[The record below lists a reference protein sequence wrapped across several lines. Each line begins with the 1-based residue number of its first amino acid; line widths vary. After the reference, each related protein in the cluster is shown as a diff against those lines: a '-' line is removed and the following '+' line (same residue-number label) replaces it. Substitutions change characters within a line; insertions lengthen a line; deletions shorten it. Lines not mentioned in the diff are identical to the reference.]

1 MVFDIIT
8 MVLIVGLVALL
19 CVCIVKQEK
28 NNKHIIKLALK
39 VAELEETVR
48 RVDESTG
55 IEINRLGKELRDF
68 RESYGDA
75 AVEELRQRAKKEKA
89 FAEGLDSIMSYGAQ
103 YQRKDE

>member
-8 MVLIVGLVALL
+8 MVLAVAMGVLL
-19 CVCIVKQEK
+19 AICITKQEK

-89 FAEGLDSIMSYGAQ
+89 FAEGLDNIMSYGAQ
-103 YQRKDE
+103 YQVKE